1 MLITNI
7 LLGIIAYILIVIL
20 GGIVDIQA
28 KLNNDYVK
36 LQRYANS
43 YGPIIR
49 KVKDE
54 DNNKSKEAS
63 HNYPESEE

>member
-28 KLNNDYVK
+28 KLNSDYVR

-43 YGPIIR
+43 SGPIIR

-54 DNNKSKEAS
+54 KNNKSKEAKQD
-63 HNYPESEE
+63 YPIGEE

>member
-1 MLITNI
+1 
-7 LLGIIAYILIVIL
+7 VIL

-28 KLNNDYVK
+28 KLNNDYVR

-43 YGPIIR
+43 SGPIIR

-54 DNNKSKEAS
+54 KNNKSKEAKQD
-63 HNYPESEE
+63 YPIGEE

>member
-1 MLITNI
+1 MVNI
-7 LLGIIAYILIVIL
+7 
-20 GGIVDIQA
+20 QRR
-28 KLNNDYVK
+28 LNDDYVK
-36 LQRYANS
+36 LQRYADS

>member
-28 KLNNDYVK
+28 KLNNDYIK
-36 LQRYANS
+36 LQRYSNS
-43 YGPIIR
+43 FGPIIT

-54 DNNKSKEAS
+54 KKT
-63 HNYPESEE
+63 